1 MQGGATREAQEY
13 SGCCSVALR
22 VVAEAAASA
31 KTYVDIYEH
40 LCIIYIY
47 ILYVLFLYI
56 YIYIYIYCYIC
67 IYIYIYIL

>member
-47 ILYVLFLYI
+47 IYIYIYILYYISI
-56 YIYIYIYCYIC
+56 YIYIYI
-67 IYIYIYIL
+67 